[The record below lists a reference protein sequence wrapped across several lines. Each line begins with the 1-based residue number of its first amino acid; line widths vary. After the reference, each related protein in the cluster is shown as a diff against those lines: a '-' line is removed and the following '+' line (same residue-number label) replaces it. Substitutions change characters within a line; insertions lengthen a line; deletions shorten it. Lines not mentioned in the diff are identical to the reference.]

1 MANHEQKNQIPKWL
15 LILVLF
21 SVSVAIILIGLYFW
35 KFSGFRLYFW
45 EYLSEKKDEWGQF
58 GDYVGGILNP
68 LFSLIALCALLY
80 TIQLQSKEMHD
91 STLQLQKSAKALELQ
106 NNVLVRQQFE
116 TTFFQMLTLFNEIID
131 SIETTAP
138 VYEDKYEMDG
148 YGQGH
153 LIHQEEVDNKV
164 IKGRKCF
171 NEFYERLKNEYHHN
185 HNYGNGVKDERM
197 RINEL
202 YKSFYREH
210 QYDLGHYFRTLYNI
224 IKFVKNSNVHDKHFY
239 TNLVRAQLSS
249 QELLLLFYNA
259 LSDLGNEKFKP
270 LIEEFALLKTVP
282 HNLLIDD
289 THHKFYANSAYYKTN
304 PPVNSVPENAPH
316 F

>member
-138 VYEDKYEMDG
+138 VYEDKYETDG
-148 YGQGH
+148 YGQEQ
-153 LIHQEEVDNKV
+153 LIHREEVDNKV

-185 HNYGNGVKDERM
+185 YNYGNGVKDERSGLM
-197 RINEL
+197 SYINRSIE
-202 YKSFYREH
+202 SINTISVTTSGR
-210 QYDLGHYFRTLYNI
+210 
-224 IKFVKNSNVHDKHFY
+224 Y
-239 TNLVRAQLSS
+239 TTS
-249 QELLLLFYNA
+249 
-259 LSDLGNEKFKP
+259 
-270 LIEEFALLKTVP
+270 
-282 HNLLIDD
+282 
-289 THHKFYANSAYYKTN
+289 
-304 PPVNSVPENAPH
+304 
-316 F
+316 